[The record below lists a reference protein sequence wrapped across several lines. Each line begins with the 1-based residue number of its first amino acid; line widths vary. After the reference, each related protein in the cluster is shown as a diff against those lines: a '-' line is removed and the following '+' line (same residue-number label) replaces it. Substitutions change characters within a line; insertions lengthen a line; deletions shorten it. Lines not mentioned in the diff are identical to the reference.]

1 MKKFALRRV
10 AAILTALVVVFV
22 PGSVAFAHPL
32 GNFTIN
38 HYSRLE
44 ISRAELRIRYVLD
57 YAEIPTF
64 QAKQEMDAN
73 GDSATDAAETSAYL
87 RRTLW
92 DAQKNLVLYM
102 DARPLTVEFVP
113 GSPELEFSEGQ
124 GGLQVM
130 RVAAWFRAPLSWDQ
144 NARIEY
150 RDNNFADRLGWREI
164 VAQTKDGVSLMQS
177 NVPAK
182 DLSNELRAYPQAQLA
197 NPPDE
202 RAASLTIALGG
213 GNATGSDAPQRLATG
228 SFAYDR
234 TLNDFIE
241 LAATKQELSFSV
253 IAASL
258 LAAMALGAL
267 HAFEP
272 GHGKTIVGAYLVGSR
287 GTAKHA
293 LILGLVVTATHTLGV
308 YALGLVTLFASRYIL
323 PEQLYPWLGVLS
335 GALVAILGVR
345 LFWEHVRRMRAKAH
359 SQTYAE
365 TMSKEQHRRLHEHGH
380 AHRHAPTQSHKHA
393 DEPAWTHSHSHAFA
407 NAEQEAAHARK
418 HLAPLLNDDRLTWK
432 SLLSL
437 GVSGGLLPCPSALV
451 VMLSA
456 IALGRVAFG
465 LVLIVAFSLGLAGV
479 LMATGIAFLYAGK
492 CAGRFLRGDIA
503 QNHFWKLISMGSALV
518 VTLVGL
524 GIAAESLRLLR

>member
-1 MKKFALRRV
+1 MKKLVICRFAAV
-10 AAILTALVVVFV
+10 LTALALVFV

-44 ISRAELRIRYVLD
+44 ISRDELRIRYVLD

-64 QAKQEMDAN
+64 QAKQDMDTN
-73 GDSATDAAETSAYL
+73 GDSTTDTAETAAYL
-87 RRTLW
+87 QRTLS
-92 DAQKNLVLYM
+92 DVQKNLVLNM
-102 DARPLTVEFVP
+102 DARPLTLQIVP
-113 GSPELEFSEGQ
+113 NSQELDFLEGQ

-130 RVAAWFRAPLSWDQ
+130 RVAAWFRAPFSWTL
-144 NARIEY
+144 NARIEF

-164 VAQTKDGVSLMQS
+164 VAQAKDGVSLTQS
-177 NVPAK
+177 NVPAE
-182 DLSNELRAYPQAQLA
+182 DMSNELRAYPQTQLT
-197 NPPDE
+197 NPLDE
-202 RAASLTIALGG
+202 RAAALTIALGAG
-213 GNATGSDAPQRLATG
+213 DATLSDAPQRLATG
-228 SFAYDR
+228 AFSYDR
-234 TLNDFIE
+234 TLNDFVA

-272 GHGKTIVGAYLVGSR
+272 GHGKAIVGAYLVGSR

-293 LILGLVVTATHTLGV
+293 LILGLIVTATHTIGV

-335 GALVAILGVR
+335 GALVAIFGVR
-345 LFWEHVRRMRAKAH
+345 LFWERVRMSRAKSH
-359 SQTYAE
+359 SHTHTQTRSGQE
-365 TMSKEQHRRLHEHGH
+365 HRHLHQDEHAHEHEQEH
-380 AHRHAPTQSHKHA
+380 NHDHDHM
-393 DEPAWTHSHSHAFA
+393 HSHSHEFG
-407 NAEQEAAHARK
+407 NAEEEEAHVRT
-418 HLAPLLNDDRLTWK
+418 HLAPLLNDNRLTWK
-432 SLLSL
+432 SLLSM

-479 LMATGIAFLYAGK
+479 LTATGIIFLYAGRWT
-492 CAGRFLRGDIA
+492 GRLVRGDLS
-503 QNHFWKLISMGSALV
+503 QNPFWKFIPMGSAIV
-518 VTLVGL
+518 VTLLGL